1 MLNQRI
7 NVTGLTDRQ
16 SCYVLAYEFFRTAH
30 IDNVEIDLRPGSVSS
45 VVVTSMG
52 PVNRSSIAAAIS
64 RAECRV
70 VSDSPSPYGTGPYT
84 YFTVEPTPVAKY
96 RGNLP
101 DSVG

>member
-1 MLNQRI
+1 
-7 NVTGLTDRQ
+7 
-16 SCYVLAYEFFRTAH
+16 VLAYEFFRTAH